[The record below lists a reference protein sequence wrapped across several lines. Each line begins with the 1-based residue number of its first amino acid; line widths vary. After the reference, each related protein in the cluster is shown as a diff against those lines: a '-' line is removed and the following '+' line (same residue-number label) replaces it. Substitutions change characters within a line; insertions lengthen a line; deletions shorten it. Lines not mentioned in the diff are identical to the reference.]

1 VIVVADT
8 SALVAILLGEP
19 EREVF
24 LRLLLDHDAKISAG
38 TYIEILRVVQLALGP
53 EALSEVDVLLEA
65 TGAEVVPVDAGQEA
79 LARVGMVRYGKGR
92 GEEPAVLNFGD
103 LFAYSLAKTLEAPLL
118 YKGDDFAQTD
128 VRSVG

>member
-19 EREVF
+19 EREDF
-24 LRLLLDHDAKISAG
+24 LRRLLHDEAKVSAG
-38 TYIEILRVVQLALGP
+38 THIETLRVVQIALGP
-53 EALSEVDVLLEA
+53 EAFSEIDVLLDA
-65 TGAEVVPVDAGQEA
+65 TGAEIMPVDADQVA
-79 LARVGMVRYGKGR
+79 FARVGMVRYGEGR

-103 LFAYSLAKTLEAPLL
+103 LFAYALAKALDAPLL

-128 VRSVG
+128 VRSV